1 MANIRILP
9 EQLANQIAA
18 GEVVERP
25 ASVVKELVEN
35 SLDAGADRIDIEV
48 EGGGTRLIRILDNG
62 SGMGED
68 DILLSFERHGTS
80 KIHDSHDLAAIST
93 LGFRGEAI
101 PSIASVS
108 KMTLT
113 SRPSNNE
120 LGTTVFF
127 DFGRLQK
134 IHETGC
140 SQGTLI
146 EVRNLFGKTP
156 ARKKFLRTQRTE
168 LGHIDEIIKNYA
180 LACPDISFTLRING
194 KETIHLAAG
203 SGLEER
209 LRSVMHYTDQL
220 IPVENDSTSPP
231 RSLHG
236 FLLPPERSVGASAR
250 LRLFINGRAIKDR
263 VMSHAAFEG
272 LRGFLLKGHTPGGY
286 LHLRIP
292 TDELDVNVHP
302 AKQEVR
308 FRNGGDIHQFI
319 KQSVEAAMRSH
330 QNTVKSSFFT
340 SRQLHGDQKEAALTE
355 DKNISEKS
363 TTAWRQPP
371 QQDFPGED
379 QGGGH
384 ASPSRPAA
392 PITPSTIPPLP
403 QTSEPAAH
411 GGRRAHGAHGHRFH
425 AAGSSSPDKGN
436 TAKTVA
442 PPSHASIPAA
452 EQPAATHDQSPA
464 SGKETDSHTAG
475 HNLQIIGQFK
485 NLYIFCRAGD
495 NLLVIDQHAAHE
507 RILYEKLRK
516 QYTTERIASQ
526 NLLFPE
532 TVELSPF
539 QIELVENNREEL
551 ARMGFTVAEFGG
563 NSYVLSAVPALA
575 GQGAARDIFFDVLG
589 GFGSE
594 DYKHFQGGKLENILA
609 TMACKAA
616 VKSGDELS
624 LREIDALLNSMTQ
637 ADLFSHCPHGRP
649 VLRYF
654 SEDDLKKWFHR
665 T

>member
-9 EQLANQIAA
+9 EQLANRIAA

-62 SGMGED
+62 SGMDED

-80 KIHDSHDLAAIST
+80 KIHDSHDLVAIST

-108 KMTLT
+108 KMTVT
-113 SRPSNNE
+113 SRPRNNE

-127 DFGRLQK
+127 DYGRLQK

-168 LGHIDEIIKNYA
+168 LGHIDEITKNYA
-180 LACPDISFTLRING
+180 LACPNITFTLRVNG
-194 KETIHLAAG
+194 KETIRLTAG
-203 SGLEER
+203 IGLEER
-209 LRSVMHYTDQL
+209 LRSVMHYADQL
-220 IPVENDSTSPP
+220 IPVETDAASPP

-236 FLLPPERSVGASAR
+236 FLLPPEQSVGASTR

-272 LRGFLLKGHTPGGY
+272 LRGFLLKGHSPGGY

-292 TDELDVNVHP
+292 MDELDVNVHP

-308 FRNGGDIHQFI
+308 FRSSGDIHQFI
-319 KQSVEAAMRSH
+319 KQSVEAAMRGH
-330 QNTVKSSFFT
+330 QNTVKSSLFT
-340 SRQLHGDQKEAALTE
+340 PRQLHADRAEPTAQTE
-355 DKNISEKS
+355 NAGICGEN
-363 TTAWRQPP
+363 TTTRQQQPL
-371 QQDFPGED
+371 QDFPGD
-379 QGGGH
+379 PQTGGH
-384 ASPSRPAA
+384 TSPIRLTA
-392 PITPSTIPPLP
+392 PITPSTIPPLH
-403 QTSEPAAH
+403 QTSEPEAH
-411 GGRRAHGAHGHRFH
+411 GSHGQRFH
-425 AAGSSSPDKGN
+425 DAS
-436 TAKTVA
+436 
-442 PPSHASIPAA
+442 PPSPAKGIADQPEGPPLRASTPAA
-452 EQPAATHDQSPA
+452 EQPATTPVHSFVP
-464 SGKETDSHTAG
+464 GKGAAPHPTG

-516 QYTTERIASQ
+516 QYTTASIASQ

-539 QIELVENNREEL
+539 QIELVESNRKEL

-563 NSYVLSAVPALA
+563 NSYILSAVPALA

-594 DYKHFQGGKLENILA
+594 GYRHSHGGKLENILA

-624 LREIDALLNSMTQ
+624 PREIDALLNTMAQ